1 MAPSGTVQTGIIYQ
15 ALIQSNCHAFL
26 GGNVEV
32 DVISQLD
39 AAAYRWKVH
48 VIKTEDGFRTIV
60 LSASAPTLQR
70 AFEDLHRKSA
80 QAVGEY
86 VLRKGFD
93 PLPGKPTDER
103 DGPER
108 DISTLGF
115 ASPMGMKVA
124 RHCSPDSHFESPKSW
139 SSSDSEGDSDSLH
152 MSSSWSPDYFEAY
165 RPPVMTNEPLSRH
178 EILAG
183 GGADGSLP
191 SPGLPPRLDAA
202 PRPPRGVVGPPPK
215 ARHWPTTLR
224 QMGGTAEGNMAHASP
239 PLPLPGMLCTG
250 GPAHKAT
257 PVVDVWLPAPAP
269 TTTTATDTCKPSAF
283 KASIDGG
290 RGVMLTIDW
299 EDHGEATFLEHC
311 DLEAEAIKAKVLH
324 LLATRRL
331 AFGSSSAS
339 ARPSPTAVE
348 KVKVKQIKMD
358 GSLYHV
364 GCDMQDELSMLLAS
378 EPAARVIQ
386 VFVKVDACAS
396 PVNE

>member
-165 RPPVMTNEPLSRH
+165 RPPVMTNEPLS
-178 EILAG
+178 
-183 GGADGSLP
+183 
-191 SPGLPPRLDAA
+191 
-202 PRPPRGVVGPPPK
+202 
-215 ARHWPTTLR
+215 
-224 QMGGTAEGNMAHASP
+224 
-239 PLPLPGMLCTG
+239 MLCTG